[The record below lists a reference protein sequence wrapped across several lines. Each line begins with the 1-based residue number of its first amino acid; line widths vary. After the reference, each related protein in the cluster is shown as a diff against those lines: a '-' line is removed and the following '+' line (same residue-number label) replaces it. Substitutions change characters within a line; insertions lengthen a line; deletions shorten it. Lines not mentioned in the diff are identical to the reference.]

1 MKLNIKKIGKDL
13 IGLNKFGHTFR
24 LNGNGVW
31 VQLNNK
37 ELFKLSATSFL
48 NFISLYNSFIP

>member
-1 MKLNIKKIGKDL
+1 MKLNIKKIGQHL
-13 IGLNKFGHTFR
+13 MAVNSNGHIFK

-37 ELFKLSATSFL
+37 ELFKLV
-48 NFISLYNSFIP
+48 

>member
-13 IGLNKFGHTFR
+13 IALNKKGHIFK
-24 LNGNGVW
+24 LNGDGVW

-37 ELFKLSATSFL
+37 ELF
-48 NFISLYNSFIP
+48 NIV